1 MEEKLLKLLKMAN
14 TLDEKQDKLYAQI
27 EYCADH
33 TKKLEISI
41 RKKEDYSY
49 VEKCSV
55 MLLNNPVS
63 KIDAIIKI
71 FEEYTG
77 GASNE

>member
-1 MEEKLLKLLKMAN
+1 MEQKLLKLLKLAD

-27 EYCADH
+27 EYYADH

-41 RKKEDYSY
+41 RKKENFSY

-55 MLLNNPVS
+55 MLTNNPIS
-63 KIDAIIKI
+63 KLDAIIKI
-71 FEEYTG
+71 LEEYIG
-77 GASNE
+77 GACNE